1 MNFSGCAIYSFC
13 IQRTSVFKGCIKT
26 KWPEENSTGPK
37 MRKAKMTKFLERS
50 AVTIVFAVYGLA
62 LLPLLAPG
70 LGIA

>member
-1 MNFSGCAIYSFC
+1 M
-13 IQRTSVFKGCIKT
+13 FKGCIET
-26 KWPEENSTGPK
+26 EWPEENSTGPK